1 MLAGGVGYMGDTRME
16 DIFPIP
22 FTKMSG
28 TGNDFLVI
36 DHRGGFIPID
46 LQQSFTSRVCRR
58 MFSAGADGV
67 ILIEDSEQ
75 ADFRWQFYNSDG
87 SVAEMCGNG
96 ARCAAR
102 FAYRAGIAGKKM
114 RFETIAGIIEAE
126 ICEEESV
133 RLRMTDPFDYRKSLT
148 VNVADQSLEAA
159 FLNTGVPHTVV
170 LVEGDDTPVTTWG
183 REIRFD
189 PQFQPD
195 GTNANFV
202 SLLESGDI
210 LARTYERGVEDETR
224 ACGTGA
230 VASAIIASI
239 KKNIPSPVGVIT
251 SGGDRLIIE
260 FELNKDGHAG
270 NVYLTGPARIV
281 YQGELTAEALL

>member
-1 MLAGGVGYMGDTRME
+1 MVPLME
-16 DIFPIP
+16 TMMDDIFPVQ

-36 DHRGGFIPID
+36 DHRKGFIPKEK
-46 LQQSFTSRVCRR
+46 QSAFTSRVCRR
-58 MFSAGADGV
+58 MFSAGGDGV
-67 ILIEDSEQ
+67 ILIENSET
-75 ADFRWQFYNSDG
+75 ADFSWQFYNSDG

-102 FAYRAGIAGKKM
+102 FAYRLGIAGKTM
-114 RFETIAGIIEAE
+114 TFETIAGTIEAE
-126 ICEEESV
+126 ICEEETV
-133 RLRMTDPFDYRKSLT
+133 RLKMTDPFDLRENLNLT
-148 VNVADQSLEAA
+148 VDGQSMDVS
-159 FLNTGVPHTVV
+159 FINTGVPHAVV
-170 LVEGDDTPVTTWG
+170 MVEGEDAPVTKWG

-189 PQFQPD
+189 PTFQPE

-202 SLLESGDI
+202 ALLESGEI

-239 KKNIPSPVGVIT
+239 KKGLESPVGVVT
-251 SGGDRLIIE
+251 SGGDRLTIE
-260 FELNKDGHAG
+260 FEIKGGGLVE
-270 NVYLTGPARIV
+270 NVYLKGPARIV
-281 YQGELTAEALL
+281 YQGELTPESLL

>member
-1 MLAGGVGYMGDTRME
+1 ME
-16 DIFPIP
+16 NIFPVA

-36 DHRGGFIPID
+36 DHRRGFIPAE
-46 LQQSFTSRVCRR
+46 LQKSFTSRVCRR

-67 ILIEDSEQ
+67 ILIEDSDK

-114 RFETIAGIIEAE
+114 SFETIAGTIEAE

-133 RLRMTDPFDYRKSLT
+133 RLRMTEPFDYKDNFT
-148 VNVADQSLEAA
+148 VNAAGQSLEASY
-159 FLNTGVPHTVV
+159 LNTGVPHTVIM
-170 LVEGDDTPVTTWG
+170 VEGDNTPVKTWG
-183 REIRFD
+183 KEIRFA
-189 PQFQPD
+189 PMFQPE
-195 GTNANFV
+195 GTNVNFV

-239 KKNIPSPVGVIT
+239 KTNLQSPVGVIT
-251 SGGDRLIIE
+251 SGGERLIIE
-260 FELNKDGHAG
+260 FERKADGSAE

>member
-1 MLAGGVGYMGDTRME
+1 MGDKKME
-16 DIFPIP
+16 DIFPVA

-36 DHRGGFIPID
+36 DHRRGFIPVEM
-46 LQQSFTSRVCRR
+46 QQSFTSKVCRR

-67 ILIEDSEQ
+67 ILIEDSDQ

-102 FAYRAGIAGKKM
+102 FAYRAGIAGRKM

-126 ICEEESV
+126 ICEEETV
-133 RLRMTDPFDYRKSLT
+133 RLRMTDPFDYRKNLA
-148 VNVADQSLEAA
+148 VDVAGLSMELS
-159 FLNTGVPHTVV
+159 FLNTGVPHAVV
-170 LVEGDDTPVTTWG
+170 MVEQEDVPVTIWG
-183 REIRFD
+183 REIRFA
-189 PQFQPD
+189 PEFQPE

-202 SLLESGDI
+202 FLMESGDI

-251 SGGDRLIIE
+251 SGGDRLTIE
-260 FELNKDGHAG
+260 FELKEDERVE

>member
-1 MLAGGVGYMGDTRME
+1 ME

-36 DHRGGFIPID
+36 DHRSGFIPSD
-46 LQQSFTSRVCRR
+46 LQQTFTSKVCRR

-67 ILIEDSEQ
+67 ILIEDSNT

-102 FAYRAGIAGKKM
+102 FAYRSGIAGKKM
-114 RFETIAGIIEAE
+114 CFETIAGVIEAE

-133 RLRMTDPFDYRKSLT
+133 RLRMTNPVDYKETLNL
-148 VNVADQSLEAA
+148 NVAGQSVAA
-159 FLNTGVPHTVV
+159 SFINTGVPHAVV
-170 LVEGDDTPVTTWG
+170 MVEGDDTPVTTWG

-189 PQFQPD
+189 PAFQPA

-202 SLLESGDI
+202 SLLEGGDI

-239 KKNIPSPVGVIT
+239 KKNISSPVGVIT

-260 FELNKDGHAG
+260 FEFKKDGTAE